1 MQPSVHT
8 PYQPLLPAPA
18 PALAVQDRAD
28 VDRVCECLRAALPPG
43 LLQDKRLLYKPD
55 ILTHLGIYSRNEW
68 QIKPTIAE
76 ARLA

>member
-1 MQPSVHT
+1 M
-8 PYQPLLPAPA
+8 LPAPR
-18 PALAVQDRAD
+18 PRPPPRPRLQDRSD
-28 VDRVCECLRAALPPG
+28 VDRVAARLRAALPPG

-76 ARLA
+76 ARLE